1 MGKVFQVE
9 TRNTGVLWGLTGGLL
24 ISLLLFLIL
33 PFTQKLSGSNPKN
46 LLLKV
51 DVSLP
56 PPPPPPPPP
65 PEEEEEE
72 EKPEL
77 QEEQQMLT
85 LSQLELALN
94 PGAGGVGIYAGLN
107 PKVSTD
113 AIAEMKIFDLSEVDR
128 EPRPLVRI
136 PPQYPPKLLLNR
148 VSGRVDLL
156 IVIDE
161 EGRVTDYQVRRFTH
175 NEFKREVTRV
185 IRQWKFSPAMKDGR
199 KVAVRKVQPFYF
211 GKQR

>member
-1 MGKVFQVE
+1 
-9 TRNTGVLWGLTGGLL
+9 
-24 ISLLLFLIL
+24 
-33 PFTQKLSGSNPKN
+33 
-46 LLLKV
+46 
-51 DVSLP
+51 
-56 PPPPPPPPP
+56 
-65 PEEEEEE
+65 
-72 EKPEL
+72 
-77 QEEQQMLT
+77 MLT

-161 EGRVTDYQVRRFTH
+161 EGRVTDHQVRRFTH

-199 KVAVRKVQPFYF
+199 KVTVNPSISENNDETHEQKRTRCVWFVAGAWSAGPGAWPGATQLCLDDAVLERPRVH
-211 GKQR
+211 

>member
-9 TRNTGVLWGLTGGLL
+9 SKNSGVFMGLVGGVL
-24 ISLLLFLIL
+24 ISLLLFLVL
-33 PFTQKLSGSNPKN
+33 PFTQKLSGSNPRN

-51 DVSLP
+51 DVSL
-56 PPPPPPPPP
+56 PPPPPPPP

-161 EGRVTDYQVRRFTH
+161 EGRVTDHQVRRFTH

-199 KVAVRKVQPFYF
+199 KVTVRKIQPFYF
-211 GKQR
+211 GKQ

>member
-1 MGKVFQVE
+1 MRKVFQVE

-56 PPPPPPPPP
+56 PPP
-65 PEEEEEE
+65 EEEEE

-161 EGRVTDYQVRRFTH
+161 EGRVTDHQVRRFTH

-199 KVAVRKVQPFYF
+199 KVTVRKIQPFYF
-211 GKQR
+211 GKQ

>member
-1 MGKVFQVE
+1 M
-9 TRNTGVLWGLTGGLL
+9 
-24 ISLLLFLIL
+24 
-33 PFTQKLSGSNPKN
+33 
-46 LLLKV
+46 
-51 DVSLP
+51 
-56 PPPPPPPPP
+56 
-65 PEEEEEE
+65 
-72 EKPEL
+72 
-77 QEEQQMLT
+77 
-85 LSQLELALN
+85 
-94 PGAGGVGIYAGLN
+94 N

>member
-51 DVSLP
+51 AVSL

>member
-1 MGKVFQVE
+1 MRKVFQVE

-56 PPPPPPPPP
+56 PPPPPPLPPP
-65 PEEEEEE
+65 PPEEEEE

-128 EPRPLVRI
+128 EPRPLMRI

-161 EGRVTDYQVRRFTH
+161 EGRVTDHQVRRFTH

-185 IRQWKFSPAMKDGR
+185 IRKWKFSPAMKDGR
-199 KVAVRKVQPFYF
+199 KVSVRKIQPFYF
-211 GKQR
+211 GKQ

>member
-1 MGKVFQVE
+1 
-9 TRNTGVLWGLTGGLL
+9 
-24 ISLLLFLIL
+24 
-33 PFTQKLSGSNPKN
+33 
-46 LLLKV
+46 
-51 DVSLP
+51 P

-65 PEEEEEE
+65 PEEEEDE

-107 PKVSTD
+107 PKVATD

-148 VSGRVDLL
+148 IKGRVDVS

-161 EGRVTDYQVRRFTH
+161 EGRVTDYKIRRFTH
-175 NEFKREVTRV
+175 DEFKREVTRV
-185 IRQWKFSPAMKDGR
+185 IRRWKFSPAIKDGR
-199 KVAVRKVQPFYF
+199 KVAVRKIQPFYF
-211 GKQR
+211 GKQ

>member
-33 PFTQKLSGSNPKN
+33 PFTQQLSGSNPKN

-51 DVSLP
+51 DVSL

-128 EPRPLVRI
+128 EPRSLVRI

-161 EGRVTDYQVRRFTH
+161 EGRVTDHQVRRFTH

-199 KVAVRKVQPFYF
+199 KVTVRKIQPFYF
-211 GKQR
+211 GKQ

>member
-1 MGKVFQVE
+1 MRKVFQVE

-56 PPPPPPPPP
+56 
-65 PEEEEEE
+65 
-72 EKPEL
+72 
-77 QEEQQMLT
+77 
-85 LSQLELALN
+85 
-94 PGAGGVGIYAGLN
+94 
-107 PKVSTD
+107 
-113 AIAEMKIFDLSEVDR
+113 R
-128 EPRPLVRI
+128 
-136 PPQYPPKLLLNR
+136 YPPKLLLNR

-161 EGRVTDYQVRRFTH
+161 EGRVTDHQVRRFTH

-199 KVAVRKVQPFYF
+199 KVAVRKIQPFYF
-211 GKQR
+211 GKQ

>member
-1 MGKVFQVE
+1 MRKVFQVE
-9 TRNTGVLWGLTGGLL
+9 TKNNGALWGFAGGVL

-46 LLLKV
+46 LLTRV
-51 DVSLP
+51 DVSL

-77 QEEQQMLT
+77 EQEQQL
-85 LSQLELALN
+85 LNLNQLELALN

-107 PKVSTD
+107 PKVGTD

-148 VSGRVDLL
+148 VKGRVDVS

-161 EGRVTDYQVRRFTH
+161 EGRVTDYKVRTFTH
-175 NEFKREVTRV
+175 DEFKREVTRV
-185 IRQWKFSPAMKDGR
+185 IRRWKFSPAIKDGR
-199 KVAVRKVQPFYF
+199 PVAVRKIQPFFF
-211 GKQR
+211 GRQ

>member
-1 MGKVFQVE
+1 
-9 TRNTGVLWGLTGGLL
+9 
-24 ISLLLFLIL
+24 
-33 PFTQKLSGSNPKN
+33 
-46 LLLKV
+46 
-51 DVSLP
+51 
-56 PPPPPPPPP
+56 
-65 PEEEEEE
+65 
-72 EKPEL
+72 
-77 QEEQQMLT
+77 MLT

-148 VSGRVDLL
+148 VKGRVDVS

-161 EGRVTDYQVRRFTH
+161 EGRVTDYKVRRTTHADFT
-175 NEFKREVTRV
+175 RAVTRV
-185 IRQWKFSPAMKDGR
+185 IKRWKFSPAIKDGR
-199 KVAVRKVQPFYF
+199 KVAVRKIQPFYF
-211 GKQR
+211 GEQR